1 MSTTTAPVRPR
12 TAIAWTVAVFV
23 AVLLIFLFILAIIF
37 GIGSYSRW
45 NARQEAHNSVKVSTI
60 EIQNQS
66 QRVLIAKQQADIRV
80 QDAVGVRG
88 AQDEIAKTLTPLYV
102 QYEMVQALQAIA
114 LSGRNNSIVYVPSGA
129 NGIPLVST
137 TNPSQVTSPDV
148 SH

>member
-1 MSTTTAPVRPR
+1 MSTTYPSVKPKNV
-12 TAIAWTVAVFV
+12 IAWTVAVFV

-80 QDAVGVRG
+80 QEAVGVRG

-114 LSGRNNSIVYVPSGA
+114 VSGRNNSIVYVPSGA

>member
-1 MSTTTAPVRPR
+1 MSTAYPSVKPR
-12 TAIAWTVAVFV
+12 TVVAWTAACFGVMFAIF
-23 AVLLIFLFILAIIF
+23 AILMLIIL

-60 EIQNQS
+60 EIQNQA
-66 QRVLIAKQQADIRV
+66 QRVQIAKQQADIRV

-114 LSGRNNSIVYVPSGA
+114 TSGKNNSIVYVPAGA

-137 TNPSQVTSPDV
+137 VNPSQVGSPDV
-148 SH
+148 SK